1 MKPDCLPK
9 KRRQRLCMDRPIWLA
24 ALCVLRVLSHGRAAN
39 VTPARPRVRP
49 SADWT
54 SCYTRFA
61 GIDGRALA
69 RAAIK
74 RCSQNIIPDA
84 RLAVSRRHLHQDRF
98 DLRARRDS
106 ISAPRP
112 GTRPVQIGSTRSEIL
127 VLLVLSRRLRQCR
140 SRLDQQERK
149 SASRNARSGWT
160 IHPAATHVPAPA
172 CPPSEYVLRRQSK
185 HDLTDRL
192 VVQYP
197 PLPLLCD
204 RVDVAQT
211 AFEWIVLEHRHR
223 AAVVKQ
229 RVDDLA

>member
-112 GTRPVQIGSTRSEIL
+112 GTRPVHSAQRDPRS
-127 VLLVLSRRLRQCR
+127 LSYWSSAAVCANAGRASINKNGNRPHGTPDQAGRSIQQLRT
-140 SRLDQQERK
+140 S
-149 SASRNARSGWT
+149 
-160 IHPAATHVPAPA
+160 
-172 CPPSEYVLRRQSK
+172 PP
-185 HDLTDRL
+185 RL
-192 VVQYP
+192 V
-197 PLPLLCD
+197 
-204 RVDVAQT
+204 
-211 AFEWIVLEHRHR
+211 HRQNMFSG
-223 AAVVKQ
+223 ASPSMT
-229 RVDDLA
+229 